1 MSLRARHPAALCVA
15 GAILAIALCGPPAAA
30 AKKGKVKVLDVTNA
44 ANLTI
49 PGRASPSGPDGLV
62 TSTIDAG
69 KRFKGLRIRD
79 VNVSLQTTGV
89 SGSFPAAGLRPQL
102 TAPNGA
108 TVRLFTGLQSLTG
121 AHNIGPLTLDD
132 ESPLHL
138 VSLTASDPTA
148 LYDPW
153 IGSATPE
160 SRRLAVMDDGPARG
174 TWTLTVT
181 QALPNQV
188 SVLNSWGLFVTA
200 GKPYRTK

>member
-1 MSLRARHPAALCVA
+1 MRLRARHPAVLCLA
-15 GAILAIALCGPPAAA
+15 GAILAVAMCGPPAAA
-30 AKKGKVKVLDVTNA
+30 AKKGKVKLLDVTNA

-49 PGRASPSGPDGLV
+49 PGRAGPAGAYGLV
-62 TSTIDAG
+62 TSTIEAD

-89 SGSFPAAGLRPQL
+89 SGAFPAAGLRPQL

-121 AHNIGPLTLDD
+121 AHDIGPLTLDD

-138 VSLTASDPTA
+138 GLFSAQDPTA

-153 IGSATPE
+153 VGSARPE

-174 TWTLTVT
+174 TWTLTVA
-181 QALPNQV
+181 QALPDQA
-188 SVLNSWGLFVTA
+188 SILNSWRLFVSV